1 MSDSKDSQNGKDDP
15 FSQLTDMESTVRIDF
30 GASQNVVS
38 TSDNPSVDDFEKTLD
53 GLTDIDDILKN
64 DEIADHGDEEPAISF
79 STDKINFDEL
89 DADINGL
96 SEDFPGEESVQ
107 DEKLDDLDDL
117 LVLEKDN
124 NESDTPFEEQTI
136 AFDIDEKPA
145 AESDNSSDD
154 WPLLNDEDTDDS
166 PATDPLL
173 DASEAFDMQDM
184 TNEDEKTADAEDS
197 APVIELTE
205 EMIES
210 ASNEMVTGEPVS
222 DEVGRLPHEADNID
236 DHADMDQQD
245 ESTDSPEENL
255 DHIAEMPGLTTT
267 ETNILAGAA
276 AAIHEIAE
284 EEKMH
289 ETEAMKESVERH
301 PVAPAHADPKRGGGL
316 RALPTILALLA
327 VAAGGFGAWTA
338 WESSNRVADLE
349 TQIRNMQSAKAN
361 SVNRQSIVDIQQRL
375 TKVERR
381 LTGTPTTEAA
391 ATLGED
397 VAKPEATN
405 APGAEVAT
413 AAQEMA
419 IARGDVPVAK
429 AIIPETKMAQS
440 QSAGDWVVNLSSHVK
455 ESAAATEKA
464 RLVKMG
470 LNAEVHSATIK
481 NKVWYRVQIVGFTT
495 KDEAKRQLR
504 DIQQRSGINGAWV
517 GKK

>member
-38 TSDNPSVDDFEKTLD
+38 TSDNPSVDDFEKTFD
-53 GLTDIDDILKN
+53 GLTDFDDILKN
-64 DEIADHGDEEPAISF
+64 DEEPATSF
-79 STDKINFDEL
+79 STDEINFDEL

-96 SEDFPGEESVQ
+96 SENFPKAEKVQ
-107 DEKLDDLDDL
+107 DEKLDNLDDL
-117 LVLEKDN
+117 LEDDDT
-124 NESDTPFEEQTI
+124 ESDTPFEEQTVTLD

-145 AESDNSSDD
+145 AESGNSSDD
-154 WPLLNDEDTDDS
+154 WPLLNDEDSDDS

-173 DASEAFDMQDM
+173 DVSEEFDTQDM
-184 TNEDEKTADAEDS
+184 LNEDEKTADTEDS

-205 EMIES
+205 EMMDEPMES
-210 ASNEMVTGEPVS
+210 ISNERGSGETVS
-222 DEVGRLPHEADNID
+222 DEMGRLPHEAGSID
-236 DHADMDQQD
+236 DHADMNQ
-245 ESTDSPEENL
+245 EEENTDL
-255 DHIAEMPGLTTT
+255 SSENPDNIAEMPGLTTT

-289 ETEAMKESVERH
+289 KTEAMMESEGRH
-301 PVAPAHADPKRGGGL
+301 PVAPAHADPKRGGSSS
-316 RALPTILALLA
+316 ALPTILALLA
-327 VAAGGFGAWTA
+327 IAAGGFGAWTA
-338 WESSNRVADLE
+338 WESSNRIADLE
-349 TQIRNMQSAKAN
+349 TQIRNMQSAKAD
-361 SVNRQSIVDIQQRL
+361 SVNRQNIIDIQQRL

-381 LTGTPTTEAA
+381 LTGTPTIEAA

-397 VAKPEATN
+397 AAEPEATD
-405 APGAEVAT
+405 APSAEATT

-419 IARGDVPVAK
+419 IARGDVPAAK
-429 AIIPETKMAQS
+429 AITPETKMAQS
-440 QSAGDWVVNLSSHVK
+440 QPAGDWVVNLSSHVK

-495 KDEAKRQLR
+495 KEEAKRQLR
-504 DIQQRSGINGAWV
+504 DIQQRSGISGAWV

>member
-1 MSDSKDSQNGKDDP
+1 MSDSKDSQNGKNDP

-64 DEIADHGDEEPAISF
+64 DEVADHGDEEPAISF
-79 STDKINFDEL
+79 STDEINFDEL

-96 SEDFPGEESVQ
+96 SEDFPETENVQ
-107 DEKLDDLDDL
+107 DEKLDDIDDL
-117 LVLEKDN
+117 LEDDD
-124 NESDTPFEEQTI
+124 NESDAPFEEQTV
-136 AFDIDEKPA
+136 AFDIDEKPT

-173 DASEAFDMQDM
+173 DASEELDIQNM
-184 TNEDEKTADAEDS
+184 TSEDEKTADAEDS

-205 EMIES
+205 EMMES

-222 DEVGRLPHEADNID
+222 DEMGRLPHKADSID
-236 DHADMDQQD
+236 DHVDMDQQE
-245 ESTDSPEENL
+245 ESTDSPEGNL
-255 DHIAEMPGLTTT
+255 DNIAEMPGLTTT

-289 ETEAMKESVERH
+289 ETEAMKGSVDRH
-301 PVAPAHADPKRGGGL
+301 PVAPAHADPKRGGGSS
-316 RALPTILALLA
+316 ALPTILALLA

-381 LTGTPTTEAA
+381 LTGTPTIEAA

-405 APGAEVAT
+405 APSAEVAT

-429 AIIPETKMAQS
+429 AITPKTKMAQS

-464 RLVKMG
+464 RLVKIG